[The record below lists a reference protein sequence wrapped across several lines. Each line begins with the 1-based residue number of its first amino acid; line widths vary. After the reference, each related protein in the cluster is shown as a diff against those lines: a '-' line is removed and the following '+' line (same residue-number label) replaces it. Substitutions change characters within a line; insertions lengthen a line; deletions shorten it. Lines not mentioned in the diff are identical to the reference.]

1 MAATYKKGGLNIKN
15 EYTLN
20 FMSYSHLTKQEQHFY
35 KYWRSQYE
43 LELKM
48 ATQNNN
54 KLGIQNANRLL
65 NQLEINFS
73 K

>member
-1 MAATYKKGGLNIKN
+1 
-15 EYTLN
+15 
-20 FMSYSHLTKQEQHFY
+20 MSYSHLTKQEQHFY

-54 KLGIQNANRLL
+54 KLGIKNANRLL
-65 NQLEINFS
+65 NQLEINF
-73 K
+73 

>member
-1 MAATYKKGGLNIKN
+1 
-15 EYTLN
+15 
-20 FMSYSHLTKQEQHFY
+20 MSYSHLTKQEQHFY

-43 LELKM
+43 LELKI

-54 KLGIQNANRLL
+54 KLGIRNSKRLL
-65 NQLEINFS
+65 SQLDLNFS